1 MATNGQI
8 LIDTQIIS
16 DVFSIASAAFV
27 LLRGTVNGTWSV
39 ESKIID
45 DPLDSWE
52 QDGETQQATVKKVK
66 WEGVKGLEYRINLGT
81 GNSGP
86 RGYVFPATVS
96 VWR

>member
-16 DVFSIASAAFV
+16 DVFSIASAAFI

-66 WEGVKGLEYRINLGT
+66 WEGVKGLEYRIDLGT
-81 GNSGP
+81 GNAGP